1 MKRKLFTSHGTGKF
15 KPGQIHKLGNNV
27 IFENAVLVFHPEN
40 IEIGHNVYI
49 GHNTILKAYYN
60 NKLIIGNNTWIGQD
74 CFFHSAGGILIGNEV
89 GIGPKVSILTSQH
102 RPELKNESVLFSSL
116 ECKQVILEEGCDIG
130 VNATILPGVS
140 IGKGA
145 IIAAGAVV
153 TKNVPAGEVWG
164 GVPAKTIADR

>member
-1 MKRKLFTSHGTGKF
+1 
-15 KPGQIHKLGNNV
+15 
-27 IFENAVLVFHPEN
+27 
-40 IEIGHNVYI
+40 
-49 GHNTILKAYYN
+49 
-60 NKLIIGNNTWIGQD
+60 
-74 CFFHSAGGILIGNEV
+74 
-89 GIGPKVSILTSQH
+89 
-102 RPELKNESVLFSSL
+102 LFSSL

-164 GVPAKTIADR
+164 GVPAKKIADR